1 MLWERF
7 NKWVYKGASN
17 LLLNQYVNLNN
28 LENNIIL
35 KVEFGILREFGGI
48 VRKMLENVSPNKEK
62 TFMS

>member
-7 NKWVYKGASN
+7 NKWVYKGVSN

-35 KVEFGILREFGGI
+35 KVEFGVLREFGGI
-48 VRKMLENVSPNKEK
+48 VRKMLENVSPNQEK